1 MNIDGVI
8 WQYLDKAVKR
18 FNESS
23 DVGTLLCPLNENPDT
38 EPGPAASERAI
49 AYRLAFYLESELRG
63 IGLISDVGP
72 LVVDCEYNRH
82 GGAYKA
88 LAVEEKLKSI
98 VMAVRKRLLDDPD
111 EDGFYDFSVAP
122 DIVVHQRTTDV
133 NNLLIVEIK
142 KRSNRKLKEYEYDE
156 LKLKLFTE
164 SKHNENGYGYKF
176 GAFVV
181 AEDTCEPA
189 KRKLEIIEQ
198 YKNGMKT

>member
-1 MNIDGVI
+1 MIRRPPRST
-8 WQYLDKAVKR
+8 LSSSSAA
-18 FNESS
+18 S
-23 DVGTLLCPLNENPDT
+23 DVYK
-38 EPGPAASERAI
+38 RQ
-49 AYRLAFYLESELRG
+49 LRG

-133 NNLLIVEIK
+133 NNLL
-142 KRSNRKLKEYEYDE
+142 
-156 LKLKLFTE
+156 
-164 SKHNENGYGYKF
+164 
-176 GAFVV
+176 
-181 AEDTCEPA
+181 
-189 KRKLEIIEQ
+189 
-198 YKNGMKT
+198 